1 MSYAKNMEEQ
11 RKKIMN
17 DEYKDI
23 FNYLTQGD

>member
-1 MSYAKNMEEQ
+1 MSYAKNTEEKQ
-11 RKKIMN
+11 RKIMN